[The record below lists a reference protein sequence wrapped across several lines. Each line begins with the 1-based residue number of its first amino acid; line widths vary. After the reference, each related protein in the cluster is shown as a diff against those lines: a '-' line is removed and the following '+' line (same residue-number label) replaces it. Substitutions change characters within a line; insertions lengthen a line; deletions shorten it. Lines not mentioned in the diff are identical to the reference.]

1 MAFMRFG
8 GFMRCSMRNVLN
20 PKRIRSGFKTKPLE
34 AISMKQSR
42 KVERM
47 SMRLWGATQR
57 DTLYKLLKMQLFIF
71 KESIFSIFGVFQS
84 EILWDVHLQAF
95 DQTAVC
101 WKKILPAN
109 GSRLGM
115 GHPFKTH
122 QVFNHDKKQLKP
134 LKTPFFFFYQGNS
147 VCL

>member
-1 MAFMRFG
+1 MGFMRFG
-8 GFMRCSMRNVLN
+8 GFMRCIMRNVLN

-57 DTLYKLLKMQLFIF
+57 DTLYKLLKMQLRTFQ
-71 KESIFSIFGVFQS
+71 ESIFSMFGVFQS

-122 QVFNHDKKQLKP
+122 HVFNHYKKQLKP
-134 LKTPFFFFYQGNS
+134 LKTTKKNISEQG
-147 VCL
+147 VV

>member
-57 DTLYKLLKMQLFIF
+57 DTPFTSFSKCNCLLLKKTFLTFLGFSNQRFCEMCICKLLIRQLCA
-71 KESIFSIFGVFQS
+71 G
-84 EILWDVHLQAF
+84 
-95 DQTAVC
+95 
-101 WKKILPAN
+101 KKICLP
-109 GSRLGM
+109 M
-115 GHPFKTH
+115 GRDWAWGIPSKHTRCSTTTR
-122 QVFNHDKKQLKP
+122 N
-134 LKTPFFFFYQGNS
+134 N
-147 VCL
+147 